1 MQNSHKRPPFN
12 HANPGDQPPN
22 LLYRRLEEALQQGR
36 EVWIR
41 TVGGGFAGI
50 PIYLDAEFVEIVS
63 VYVPDEEE
71 LLEPILDLVEE
82 LDDDEETYHR
92 TVWLIRISEI
102 SAASYSTASWSRKSF
117 EQLLNRDE
125 ESQEEESNEDSA

>member
-1 MQNSHKRPPFN
+1 MQNFHKRPPFTSSN
-12 HANPGDQPPN
+12 AGEQPPN

-63 VYVPDEEE
+63 VYVPDDDDEE
-71 LLEPILDLVEE
+71 LLEPLIEMEE
-82 LDDDEETYHR
+82 LSDEEEAYHR

-102 SAASYSTASWSRKSF
+102 SAASYSTASWSRRSF
-117 EQLLNRDE
+117 EQLLNR
-125 ESQEEESNEDSA
+125 EEESNGESS